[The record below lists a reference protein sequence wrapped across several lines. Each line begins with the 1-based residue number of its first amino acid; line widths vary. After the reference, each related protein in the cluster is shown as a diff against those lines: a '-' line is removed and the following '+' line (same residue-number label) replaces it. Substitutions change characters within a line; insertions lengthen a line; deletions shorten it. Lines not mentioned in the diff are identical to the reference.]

1 MSQQPVP
8 TRYKINTTKQ
18 LIDLNGQT
26 TNFELMFSILSPEEK
41 AFEAVVVDQTVLDNN
56 KDLKYQPSQH
66 GQIKG
71 TLRWDKNVY
80 QNFFLVLRAPVECE
94 VEVIIQ
100 KNELPPNPDIPAEQ
114 SGMDVQNEPMPEAPD
129 PVPVNEVKLPSQVE
143 HPNKLINETY
153 VPPPSPLKKR
163 FNWKWILIGVGTI
176 FLCIAIWYFYNS
188 WKKRKG
194 KQDELSSSTAPK
206 TPPLPEISGPQTP
219 IACDINGDELLAR
232 LNKLVVS

>member
-1 MSQQPVP
+1 MSQPPVP

-26 TNFELMFSILSPEEK
+26 TNFELMFSIISPEEK
-41 AFEAVVVDQTVLDNN
+41 TFEAVVVDQTVLDNN

-100 KNELPPNPDIPAEQ
+100 KNELAPNPDIPAEQ
-114 SGMDVQNEPMPEAPD
+114 TSIDVQKGPMPELPTSQ
-129 PVPVNEVKLPSQVE
+129 PVNEIKSPLQVE
-143 HPNKLINETY
+143 EPNKIINETY
-153 VPPPSPLKKR
+153 VPPSPLKKR
-163 FNWKWILIGVGTI
+163 FNWKWILVGVGSI

-194 KQDELSSSTAPK
+194 KQVELSSSTTPK
-206 TPPLPEISGPQTP
+206 TPPLPEINTNPPTP
-219 IACDINGDELLAR
+219 KTDLNGDELLAR
-232 LNKLVVS
+232 LNKLVV

>member
-1 MSQQPVP
+1 MSQPPLPQPPVP

-26 TNFELMFSILSPEEK
+26 TNFELMFSVISPEEK
-41 AFEAVVVDQTVLDNN
+41 TFEAVVVDQTVLDNN

-100 KNELPPNPDIPAEQ
+100 KNELALNPDIPAEQ
-114 SGMDVQNEPMPEAPD
+114 TSIDVQKGPMPELPTSQ
-129 PVPVNEVKLPSQVE
+129 PVKSPLQVE
-143 HPNKLINETY
+143 EPNKIINETY
-153 VPPPSPLKKR
+153 VPPSPLKKR
-163 FNWKWILIGVGTI
+163 FNWKWILVGVGSI

-194 KQDELSSSTAPK
+194 KQVELSSSTTPK
-206 TPPLPEISGPQTP
+206 TPPLPEINTNPPTP
-219 IACDINGDELLAR
+219 KTDLNGDELLAR
-232 LNKLVVS
+232 LNKLVL